1 MWGNHWFIHGE
12 ESGRDALKK
21 ITWPLL
27 KRVASYARP
36 YVWRSLLLLCIILAG
51 TGLGLITPL
60 LFRRLIDHA
69 IPQANIRELN
79 LIALA
84 LLAIPVTSGVLDVV
98 ENFLN
103 TRIGS
108 GVIYDLRVAL
118 YTHLQKMS
126 LRFYTQNKTGEL
138 MSRMNNDVMGAQ
150 TAISSTLVDIVTN
163 LITVVATLLVMLALD
178 WRLTLLGLVV
188 LPLFAFIARRLGKKL
203 REIARRQMEE
213 SARMNALMQET
224 LNISGL
230 LLVKIFGRRG
240 AEVARFRERAGE
252 LRRISVRQST
262 AAGRFFAMMGMAGAV
277 GTALVY
283 LAGGHLVIQGA
294 FTIGTIVAFS
304 SYLGQLYGP
313 LRSLAG
319 APVAFAQSMV
329 SFERVFEVLD
339 LPLDIKEKPDP
350 IVPPSIAGEIRF
362 ENVGFDYAA
371 QDGNVTL
378 SMVKRMVRA
387 DTVGGVFSGAAPA
400 AGLVVVRPGA
410 APASLP
416 LGGAIS
422 GDQAMRFQAAAPV
435 PRRSTALDQ
444 VSFTASPGQLVA
456 LVGPSGAGKTTVS
469 YLIPRL
475 YDPTEGRILLDG
487 HDLRDLALESLS
499 DSIGMVMQET
509 YLFHDTLRANLLFA
523 KPDATEVQLDAAC
536 DAANIL
542 PFIRS
547 LPDGYETLVGERGYR
562 LSGGEK
568 QRVAI
573 ARVILKDPRILVL
586 DEATSHL
593 DSASEALIREALARV
608 MKGRTSIVIAHR
620 LSTVLAADSIL
631 VMDHGRIVER
641 GTHAELLRQGGL
653 YAWLFETQFGQAEAA
668 LEPVRPDLVVGRSE
682 GT

>member
-1 MWGNHWFIHGE
+1 MWGNRYWMHGE
-12 ESGRDALKK
+12 ETGKEALKK
-21 ITWPLL
+21 VTWPLI
-27 KRVASYARP
+27 KRVAGYARP
-36 YVWRSLLLLCIILAG
+36 YMGRSAILLGVILAG
-51 TGLGLITPL
+51 TGLSLVNPL
-60 LFRRLIDHA
+60 LFRQLIDHA
-69 IPQANIRELN
+69 IPEKDLWSLN

-84 LLAIPVTSGVLDVV
+84 LLAIPLLNGVLSVG
-98 ENFLN
+98 ESFLN

-118 YTHLQKMS
+118 YSHLQKMS
-126 LRFYTQNKTGEL
+126 LRFYTQNRTGEL

-163 LITVVATLLVMLALD
+163 LITVIATVLVMLALD
-178 WRLTLLGLVV
+178 WRLTLLGLIV
-188 LPLFAFIARRLGKKL
+188 LPLFAFIARRLGKRL
-203 REIARRQMEE
+203 REIARRQMEA

-230 LLVKIFGRRG
+230 LLVKIFGRRD
-240 AEVARFRERAGE
+240 AEVARFRDRAGE

-262 AAGRFFAMMGMAGAV
+262 AASRFFAMMGMAGAV

-283 LAGGHLVIQGA
+283 LAGGHLAIRGV

-339 LPLDIKEKPDP
+339 LPLDIAEKPDAVVLP
-350 IVPPSIAGEIRF
+350 AVAGEIRF

-371 QDGNVTL
+371 ANGSATL
-378 SMVKRMVRA
+378 STVKRMVRP
-387 DTVGGVFSGAAPA
+387 DTVGGVFSGE
-400 AGLVVVRPGA
+400 
-410 APASLP
+410 
-416 LGGAIS
+416 
-422 GDQAMRFQAAAPV
+422 GDQGPRMPAAAPV
-435 PRRSTALDQ
+435 RRRTKALDELC
-444 VSFTASPGQLVA
+444 FTARPGQLVA

-487 HDLRDLALESLS
+487 HDLRDLSLDSLS
-499 DSIGMVMQET
+499 AAIGMVMQET

-523 KPDATEVQLDAAC
+523 RPDATQEQLDAAC

-547 LPDGYETLVGERGYR
+547 LPDGYQTLVGERGYR

-568 QRVAI
+568 QRMAI
-573 ARVILKDPRILVL
+573 ARVVLKDPRILVL

-593 DSASEALIREALARV
+593 DSTSETLIREALARV
-608 MKGRTSIVIAHR
+608 MRGRTSIVIAHR
-620 LSTVLAADSIL
+620 LSTILAADLIL

-641 GTHAELLRQGGL
+641 GTHPDLLRQAGL
-653 YAWLFETQFGQAEAA
+653 YARLFETQFRAGETAA
-668 LEPVRPDLVVGRSE
+668 AQRGS
-682 GT
+682 

>member
-1 MWGNHWFIHGE
+1 MRGDWYFRGE
-12 ESGRDALKK
+12 ESGRELLRKV
-21 ITWPLL
+21 TWPLL
-27 KRVASYARP
+27 RRVISYARP
-36 YVWRSLLLLCIILAG
+36 YVGRTALLLVVILAG
-51 TGLGLITPL
+51 TGLGLLTPL
-60 LFRRLIDHA
+60 LFRQLIDHA
-69 IPQANIRELN
+69 IPEANIRQLD
-79 LIALA
+79 LLALA
-84 LLAIPVTSGVLDVV
+84 LLVIPVTNAILSVI
-98 ENFLN
+98 ENYLS

-118 YTHLQKMS
+118 YTHLQRMS

-163 LITVVATLLVMLALD
+163 LITVVATLLVMTALD
-178 WRLTLLGLVV
+178 WRLTLLGLIVV
-188 LPLFAFIARRLGKKL
+188 PLFAFIARRLGKKL

-213 SARMNALMQET
+213 SARMNALLQET

-230 LLVKIFGRRG
+230 LLVKVFGRRG
-240 AEVARFRERAGE
+240 AEVARFRDRAGA
-252 LRRISVRQST
+252 LRSISVRQST
-262 AAGRFFAMMGMAGAV
+262 AAGRFFAAMGMAGAV

-283 LAGGHLVIQGA
+283 LAGGHLVIRGL

-339 LPLDIKEKPDP
+339 LPLDIGEKAGAITPS
-350 IVPPSIAGEIRF
+350 SIAGEITF
-362 ENVGFDYAA
+362 DDVSFDYAA
-371 QDGNVTL
+371 GNDGL
-378 SMVKRMVRA
+378 SLSTVKRMVRP
-387 DTVGGVFSGAAPA
+387 DTVGGVFSGALADSTADAAVHAGRGPA
-400 AGLVVVRPGA
+400 LSHVSFAARPGE
-410 APASLP
+410 
-416 LGGAIS
+416 
-422 GDQAMRFQAAAPV
+422 
-435 PRRSTALDQ
+435 
-444 VSFTASPGQLVA
+444 LVA

-475 YDPTEGRILLDG
+475 YDPTAGRVLLDG
-487 HDLRDLALESLS
+487 RDLRELALDSLS
-499 DSIGMVMQET
+499 TAVGMVMQET

-523 KPDATEVQLDAAC
+523 RPDATPRQVDAAC

-542 PFIRS
+542 PFIQS

-573 ARVILKDPRILVL
+573 ARVVLKDPRILVL

-620 LSTVLAADSIL
+620 LSTVLAADLIL
-631 VMDHGRIVER
+631 VMDHGAIVER
-641 GTHAELLRQGGL
+641 GTHVELLRSGGL
-653 YAWLFETQFGQAEAA
+653 YAALFETQFAQP
-668 LEPVRPDLVVGRSE
+668 EPSRSD
-682 GT
+682 

>member
-1 MWGNHWFIHGE
+1 MWGDRFWFHAGE
-12 ESGRDALKK
+12 ESAREALRKLR
-21 ITWPLL
+21 WPLL
-27 KRVASYARP
+27 RRVASYARP
-36 YVWRSLLLLCIILAG
+36 YVGRSVLLLVVILAG
-51 TGLGLITPL
+51 TGIGLVNPL
-60 LFRRLIDHA
+60 LFRQLIDHA
-69 IPQANIRELN
+69 IPQGDVRSLN

-84 LLAIPVTSGVLDVV
+84 LLATPLANGVLSVL
-98 ENFLN
+98 ESWLT

-108 GVIYDLRVAL
+108 GVIYDLRVSL
-118 YTHLQKMS
+118 FDHLQRMS

-150 TAISSTLVDIVTN
+150 NAISSTLVDIVTN
-163 LITVVATLLVMLALD
+163 LVTVVATLLVMLALD

-203 REIARRQMEE
+203 RQIARAQMEE

-240 AEVARFRERAGE
+240 TEVARFRERAGE
-252 LRRISVRQST
+252 MRRISVRQST

-283 LAGGHLVIQGA
+283 LAGGHLVINGV

-319 APVAFAQSMV
+319 APVSFAQSMV

-339 LPLDIKEKPDP
+339 LPLDIAEKPEALALP
-350 IVPPSIAGEIRF
+350 ALRGEITF
-362 ENVGFDYAA
+362 EDVGFDYAA
-371 QDGNVTL
+371 AGASLTL
-378 SMVKRMVRA
+378 SAVKRMVRP
-387 DTVGGVFSGAAPA
+387 DTVAVFSGAAPPGPVGEAA
-400 AGLVVVRPGA
+400 AG
-410 APASLP
+410 
-416 LGGAIS
+416 
-422 GDQAMRFQAAAPV
+422 AAAASV
-435 PRRSTALDQ
+435 QRRTRALDRI
-444 VSFTASPGQLVA
+444 SFTARPGELIA

-475 YDPTEGRILLDG
+475 YDPTEGRVLLDG
-487 HDLRDLALESLS
+487 HDLPDLSLDSLS
-499 DSIGMVMQET
+499 AAIGMVMQET

-523 KPDATEVQLDAAC
+523 KADATEAQLDAAC
-536 DAANIL
+536 EAANIL
-542 PFIRS
+542 GFIRA
-547 LPDGYETLVGERGYR
+547 LPEGYDTLVGERGYR

-593 DSASEALIREALARV
+593 DSASEALIREALSRV
-608 MKGRTSIVIAHR
+608 MRGRTSIVIAHR
-620 LSTVLAADSIL
+620 LSTVLAADTIL
-631 VMDHGRIVER
+631 VMDKGRIVER
-641 GTHAELLRQGGL
+641 GAHSELLRQAGL
-653 YAWLFETQFGQAEAA
+653 YARLFETQFGQP
-668 LEPVRPDLVVGRSE
+668 EPAGSTRS
-682 GT
+682 